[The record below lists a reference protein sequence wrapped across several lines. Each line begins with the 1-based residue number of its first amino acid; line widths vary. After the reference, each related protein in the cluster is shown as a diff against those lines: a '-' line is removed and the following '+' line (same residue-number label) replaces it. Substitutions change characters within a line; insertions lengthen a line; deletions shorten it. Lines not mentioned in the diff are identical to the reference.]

1 MTRDAPLSSAHGQS
15 SPGPG
20 RPRGFALEAAL
31 DAGVELFR
39 QRGFEATSLEALT
52 EAMGISRS
60 SFYAAFGSK
69 HGVLIAA
76 LERYS
81 AERLAALAEIAARPD
96 PAPELLRA
104 LAGVAEDGNGCLLV
118 NCMTEL
124 APRDP
129 EVAALG
135 ARHLRAIEAILA
147 RALGGR
153 GALGGGGALARSTEA
168 APDARTGEGAEDRAR
183 TLLALALGAQTL
195 RKAGSPAAE
204 IEALLARAGPL
215 LAPG

>member
-1 MTRDAPLSSAHGQS
+1 MTDAALTAHA
-15 SPGPG
+15 GPG
-20 RPRGFALEAAL
+20 RPRGFDRDAAI

-39 QRGFEATSLEALT
+39 RRGFEASSLEALT

-81 AERLAALAEIAARPD
+81 AERLAALAAIAARPD
-96 PAPELLRA
+96 PTSALLRA
-104 LAGVAEDGNGCLLV
+104 LSGLAEDASGCLLV
-118 NCMTEL
+118 NCVTEL

-135 ARHLRAIEAILA
+135 ARHLEAIEAVLA
-147 RALGGR
+147 RALGAGQGPDEKQDPR
-153 GALGGGGALARSTEA
+153 QEA
-168 APDARTGEGAEDRAR
+168 EAQVRAR
-183 TLLALALGAQTL
+183 ALFAFALGAQTL
-195 RKAGSPAAE
+195 RKAGRPATE
-204 IEALLARAGPL
+204 IEALLAWAEPL

>member
-1 MTRDAPLSSAHGQS
+1 MTNAALLPHS
-15 SPGPG
+15 GPG
-20 RPRGFALEAAL
+20 RPRGFDRDAAL

-39 QRGFEATSLEALT
+39 RRGFEASSLEALT

-81 AERLAALAEIAARPD
+81 SERLATLGAIAARPD
-96 PAPELLRA
+96 PAPALLRA
-104 LAGVAEDGNGCLLV
+104 LSGLAEDASGCLLV
-118 NCMTEL
+118 NCVTEL

-135 ARHLRAIEAILA
+135 ARHLEAIEAVLA
-147 RALGGR
+147 RALGAGQDR
-153 GALGGGGALARSTEA
+153 DPDREA
-168 APDARTGEGAEDRAR
+168 EAQLRAR
-183 TLLALALGAQTL
+183 ALFAFALGAQTL
-195 RKAGSPAAE
+195 RKAGRPAAE
-204 IEALLARAGPL
+204 IEALLAWAEPL

>member
-1 MTRDAPLSSAHGQS
+1 MTNAALLPHS
-15 SPGPG
+15 GPG
-20 RPRGFALEAAL
+20 RPRGFDRDAAL

-39 QRGFEATSLEALT
+39 RRGFEASSLEALT

-81 AERLAALAEIAARPD
+81 SERLATLGAIAARPD
-96 PAPELLRA
+96 PAPALLRA
-104 LAGVAEDGNGCLLV
+104 LSGLAEDASGCLLV
-118 NCMTEL
+118 NCVTEL

-135 ARHLRAIEAILA
+135 ARHLEAIEAVLA
-147 RALGGR
+147 RALGAGQDR
-153 GALGGGGALARSTEA
+153 DPDREA
-168 APDARTGEGAEDRAR
+168 EAQLRAR
-183 TLLALALGAQTL
+183 ALFAFALGAQTL
-195 RKAGSPAAE
+195 RKAGRPVAE
-204 IEALLARAGPL
+204 IEALLAWAEPL

>member
-1 MTRDAPLSSAHGQS
+1 MTNAALLPHS
-15 SPGPG
+15 GPG
-20 RPRGFALEAAL
+20 RPRGFDRDAAL

-39 QRGFEATSLEALT
+39 RRGFEASSLEALT

-81 AERLAALAEIAARPD
+81 AERLAALAAIAARPD
-96 PAPELLRA
+96 PAPVLLRA
-104 LAGVAEDGNGCLLV
+104 LSGLAEDASGCLLV
-118 NCMTEL
+118 NCVTEL

-135 ARHLRAIEAILA
+135 ARHLEAIEAVLA
-147 RALGGR
+147 RALGAGQDR
-153 GALGGGGALARSTEA
+153 DQDPDREA
-168 APDARTGEGAEDRAR
+168 EAQLRAR
-183 TLLALALGAQTL
+183 ALFAFALGAQTL
-195 RKAGSPAAE
+195 RKAGRPAAE
-204 IEALLARAGPL
+204 IEALLAWAEPL

>member
-1 MTRDAPLSSAHGQS
+1 MTNAALLPHS
-15 SPGPG
+15 GPG
-20 RPRGFALEAAL
+20 RPRGFDCDAAL

-39 QRGFEATSLEALT
+39 RRGFEASSLEALT

-81 AERLAALAEIAARPD
+81 SERLATLGAIAARPD
-96 PAPELLRA
+96 PAPALLRA
-104 LAGVAEDGNGCLLV
+104 LSGLAEDASGCLLV
-118 NCMTEL
+118 NCVTEL

-135 ARHLRAIEAILA
+135 ARHLEAIEAVLA
-147 RALGGR
+147 RALGAGQDR
-153 GALGGGGALARSTEA
+153 DQDPDREA
-168 APDARTGEGAEDRAR
+168 EAQLRAR
-183 TLLALALGAQTL
+183 ALFAFALGAQTL
-195 RKAGSPAAE
+195 RKAGRPAAE
-204 IEALLARAGPL
+204 IEALLAWAEPL

>member
-1 MTRDAPLSSAHGQS
+1 MTDAALTAHA
-15 SPGPG
+15 GPG
-20 RPRGFALEAAL
+20 RPRGFDRDAAL

-39 QRGFEATSLEALT
+39 RRGFEASSLEALT

-81 AERLAALAEIAARPD
+81 AERLAALAAIAARPD
-96 PAPELLRA
+96 PVPILLRA
-104 LAGVAEDGNGCLLV
+104 LSGLAEDASGCLLV
-118 NCMTEL
+118 NCVTEL

-135 ARHLRAIEAILA
+135 ARHLEAIEAVLA
-147 RALGGR
+147 RALGAGQGR
-153 GALGGGGALARSTEA
+153 DQDPNREA
-168 APDARTGEGAEDRAR
+168 EAQIRAR
-183 TLLALALGAQTL
+183 ALFAFALGAQTL
-195 RKAGSPAAE
+195 RKAGRPAAE
-204 IEALLARAGPL
+204 IEALLAWAEPL